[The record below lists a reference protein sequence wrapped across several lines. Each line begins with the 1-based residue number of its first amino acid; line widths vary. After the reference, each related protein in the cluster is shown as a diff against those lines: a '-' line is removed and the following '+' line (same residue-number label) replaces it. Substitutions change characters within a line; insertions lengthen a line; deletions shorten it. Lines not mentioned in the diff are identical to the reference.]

1 MSVIGTV
8 FDLAGVE
15 ANGAV
20 VASNGP
26 LGTANN
32 FWWGI
37 DTSNSAALYDKT
49 GIRPLCGARPAN
61 ETDHL
66 DAN

>member
-1 MSVIGTV
+1 MSVIGIV
-8 FDLAGVE
+8 FGLAGVE

-26 LGTANN
+26 FGTANS

-37 DTSNSAALYDKT
+37 DTSSSAALED
-49 GIRPLCGARPAN
+49 RLR
-61 ETDHL
+61 
-66 DAN
+66 

>member
-1 MSVIGTV
+1 MSAMGTV
-8 FDLAGVE
+8 LGLAGVE

-26 LGTANN
+26 LGAANS

-37 DTSNSAALYDKT
+37 DTSNSAALDNKI
-49 GIRPLCGARPAN
+49 GISL
-61 ETDHL
+61 L
-66 DAN
+66 